1 MSGIEKF
8 QSDHLQTPY
17 ILDLWLKKF
26 LNENFIDI
34 AKVS

>member
-1 MSGIEKF
+1 MSGIEKL
-8 QSDHLQTPY
+8 QSDHLQIPY
-17 ILDLWLKKF
+17 ILDLWLKKI